1 MKEIKSNW
9 EIFRVDEDIYI
20 KYEVL
25 IKLIIETESMYDDE
39 RRWWFDMLP
48 SMTDEQ
54 IDRLFNILETE
65 RKKLERL
72 EEKYQEAIKDLDE
85 KPLIEWKEF
94 KMKDSK
100 KKNKEY
106 EEDKKED
113 ADDVLDMLNDL

>member
-1 MKEIKSNW
+1 
-9 EIFRVDEDIYI
+9 
-20 KYEVL
+20 
-25 IKLIIETESMYDDE
+25 MYDDE